1 MCKAFSCIVT
11 RGNKVCWKLGKDSH
25 QDILEFFAKRDANL
39 VDDKLPPLNTF
50 ARIEINPPD
59 MNYLNTDFSKWLYVI
74 DEKEKPIFLVDKHEV
89 LCREALEK
97 WAEKVYTFNVEEA
110 KKPIHP
116 FKIKPPKKITRKYI
130 SLVKKWDSVGAS
142 VGASVWA
149 SVWDSVRASVGA
161 SVWASVGD
169 SVWDSVGDSV
179 WDSVWDSVRDSV
191 GDSVRGSV
199 WASVG
204 DSVGDSVWASIWAS
218 IWAYI
223 GSLFSIKTWKH
234 INYENPL
241 FKRGEY
247 PFQSL
252 VDLWKAGLV
261 PSFDGK
267 VWRLHGGKKGEVL
280 WEGTFRNNKK

>member
-179 WDSVWDSVRDSV
+179 WDSV
-191 GDSVRGSV
+191 
-199 WASVG
+199 G
-204 DSVGDSVWASIWAS
+204 DSVGASV
-218 IWAYI
+218 WAYI
-223 GSLFSIKTWKH
+223 GSLFPIEEWKY
-234 INYENPL
+234 IDYKNPL
-241 FKRGEY
+241 FKKGEY